1 MEDNKEND
9 IKKQTTNVEGK
20 DASVR
25 TLKSRIL
32 RVLMWIVLSP
42 VLLFVFLSILIYL
55 PPVQRLAVNW
65 ASGYL
70 SEEMGM
76 DVTVEDVCLKFPLD
90 LRAGGMVAVQD
101 GDTILNAEKLDVSV
115 RLVPLFKSVVEI
127 DGVCLY
133 NVCVYTR
140 DMVEAC
146 LVKGFVGEMGLN
158 SHVTS
163 LEKEEAVLS
172 KVWVKNADLA
182 VVLADSVPEDTTE
195 SEPLNWVI
203 RLEDIKADNV
213 NLKLNT
219 GRWDSIQAKW
229 IVDKTPDAMN
239 LKTHLGNAYVKGNID
254 LGKEVYQIDK
264 VKFGDMSVAY
274 SNMVSLKDM
283 NGEVDSIVY
292 KGTGD
297 LSLAIRHLD
306 AKEKAGLHVVD
317 VKGHVLMDSLKLS
330 VPDMTVLTTDSKI
343 AMNARMDFNAF
354 DSINPGTFLVGV
366 DAQIGKGDILTST
379 KMAEPFLEPGTDL
392 KDVRQMLVQYL
403 PAKPLEVEFEAEG
416 NLIDLYV
423 NKLHAFADHFIKLDA
438 TASLE
443 RGAQLKAD
451 AKATIRS
458 SRARLSADYNLNTEK
473 YRADVT
479 IDGFRTSDWVRM
491 EEPLLLS
498 GTIKANGQGTDIYS
512 PRTKAFVN
520 MVLDEA
526 RMGKINLSST
536 TAEFNLENNNLALNL
551 TCSNDV
557 LQTAFDLSGEV
568 KKNSVDANLNIDLP
582 YIDIHGMG
590 LYEDTLKVS
599 TQGQFS
605 LNTNMKDLLKCAAH
619 VDGLNMLIA
628 ADSVTTNDFNLH
640 AETTVDST
648 FASLY
653 TGDLSFDFH
662 TPYNILKLMDKFV
675 VLGNKAQ
682 KQIKDKALNIDE
694 LKTYFPELFL
704 NAQIG
709 TQNPLATVLHA
720 YGVTFT
726 DMMADVNMG
735 PERGVVGMA
744 HLYGLRYDTIS
755 VDTSFVNIYQ
765 EGRRIAYKAGVSCSD
780 QPMFEAFSAY
790 LDGYFAARSTETH
803 LTFYNKKK
811 EKGIDLGFRSYGKEL
826 GSSDTL
832 TTLVLFP
839 EQPILAYRKFQ
850 LNENN
855 YVTFFTDKHIDCD
868 VRLQSL
874 SDSCAIALTAG
885 LNNYRKQW
893 ANASIQNLNLAEI
906 VSVVPFLPKMTG
918 LLYLDAMFNQ
928 NENDDNF
935 WVGGSAGVKK
945 YTYEGMNVGDLEAD
959 FDYKP
964 DGLLKHTVQGQV
976 AYNGVDVAYLN
987 GTYTAENDGVL
998 DASLSLLDIPVSLVN
1013 PFIPDQL
1020 IALDGTVAG
1029 EMNVRGPVDRLIYNG
1044 SFLPNDVKLRSD
1056 MYSLRLGF
1064 ANDTINIKN
1073 SKLMFDRFS
1082 VYAADKTPITIN
1094 GSVDFADLDN
1104 MGISLGIYGKNFK
1117 LIESKRTGK
1126 SVLFGD
1132 AYGDFFCRMSGTLND
1147 LSVRGMVNVLSSTN
1161 VTYIMTETPLSQG
1174 DRLEDIVT
1182 FVDLSKPIGADDPN
1196 ANKSIMGLDMN
1207 ITLNVEDGAKVNCE
1221 FSADRQSYIYVRGGG
1236 SLAVTST
1243 PEGVFSVLGR
1253 LTVNDGEM
1261 KYTLPVIPLK
1271 TFTIESGSYVE
1282 FTGDVMNPILNI
1294 VATERTKAA
1303 VSSDGATRSVVFDV
1317 GMKITNSLSN
1327 MGLAFTIDA
1336 PTDGAIRSELEACT
1350 DEEKNKLA
1358 VALLATGM
1366 YISDS
1371 NTSTLTANNAL
1382 NTFLQSEINNIAGK
1396 ALNSFVDV
1404 SLGIDQTT
1412 YSNGDTGT
1420 DYSFKFSK
1428 RFFNDRLTVVIGGR
1442 VSDNKANSQSSGI
1455 GSFID
1460 DVSLE
1465 WRLDNSATRYVRLF
1479 HGKDFEN
1486 VMEGV
1491 LEKNGAGAVFRK
1503 KVDKWTD
1510 LFLFKK

>member
-1 MEDNKEND
+1 MEENKLTD
-9 IKKQTTNVEGK
+9 TKQQTPSKVAEKGGK
-20 DASVR
+20 R
-25 TLKSRIL
+25 TLKSRIM
-32 RVLMWIVLSP
+32 RTLMWIVLSP

-55 PPVQRLAVNW
+55 PPVQRAAVNW

-76 DVTVEDVCLKFPLD
+76 EVTVDDVCLKFPLD
-90 LRAGGMVAVQD
+90 LRMGGMVAVQD
-101 GDTILNAEKLDVSV
+101 GDTILNAEKLDVSI
-115 RLVPLFKSVVEI
+115 RMMPLFRSVVEI
-127 DGVCLY
+127 DDVCLY
-133 NVCVYTR
+133 NVGVYTR

-163 LEKEEAVLS
+163 LDKEEAVLS
-172 KVWVKNADLA
+172 KVWLKDADLS

-203 RLEDIKADNV
+203 RLEDVKADNV

-219 GRWDSIQAKW
+219 GRWDSIHTKW

-239 LKTHLGNAYVKGNID
+239 LKAHVGDAFVKGTID
-254 LGKEVYQIDK
+254 LGKEIYKIDK
-264 VKFGDMSVAY
+264 VKLGGSSLSY
-274 SNMVSLKDM
+274 SNMVALSDV
-283 NGEVDSIVY
+283 NGEVDSIEY

-306 AKEKAGLHVVD
+306 AREKAGLHVVD
-317 VKGHVLMDSLKLS
+317 VKGHVLMDTLRLN
-330 VPDMTVLTTDSKI
+330 VPDMKVLTTDSKI
-343 AMNARMDFNAF
+343 DMKARMDFNAF
-354 DSINPGTFLVGV
+354 DSINPGTFFA
-366 DAQIGKGDILTST
+366 DINAQIGKGDILTST

-403 PAKPLEVEFEAEG
+403 PAKPVEVEFEAEG

-423 NKLHAFADHFIKLDA
+423 NRLHAFADKFLTLDGK
-438 TASLE
+438 ASLE
-443 RGAQLKAD
+443 GGAQLKAD
-451 AKATIRS
+451 ARASLRS

-479 IDGFRTSDWVRM
+479 IDNFRTSDWVRM
-491 EEPLLLS
+491 EEPLCLS
-498 GTIKANGQGTDIYS
+498 GTIHANGRGTDIFS
-512 PRTKAFVN
+512 PRTKAFAT
-520 MVLDEA
+520 MALDEA
-526 RMGKINLSST
+526 RMGKINLST
-536 TAEFNLENNNLALNL
+536 TEAELNLENGNLTLNLA
-551 TCSNDV
+551 CDNDV

-568 KKNSVDANLNIDLP
+568 KRNSVDVNLNIDLP
-582 YIDIHGMG
+582 FIDVHGMG
-590 LYEDTLKVS
+590 LYEDTLTVG

-605 LNTNMKDLLKCAAH
+605 LNTNTKNLLKCSAH
-619 VDGLNMLIA
+619 VDGLNMVIA
-628 ADSVTTNDFNLH
+628 EDSVTTNDFNLK
-640 AETTVDST
+640 AETTADST
-648 FASLY
+648 YASLY
-653 TGDLSFDFH
+653 TGDLSFNFN
-662 TPYNILKLMDKFV
+662 TPYNILKLLDKFA

-682 KQIKDKALNIDE
+682 QQVKDKAQNIDE
-694 LKTYFPELFL
+694 LRAYFPELNL
-704 NAQIG
+704 KANIG
-709 TQNPLATVLHA
+709 TKNPLAAVLHA
-720 YGVTFT
+720 YGITFS
-726 DMMADVNMG
+726 DMLADVNMG
-735 PERGVVGMA
+735 PVKGVGAMA
-744 HLYGLRYDTIS
+744 HVYGLRYDTIS
-755 VDTSFVNIYQ
+755 VDTTFLNIYQ
-765 EGRRIAYKAGVSCSD
+765 EGRRIVYNMGVSCSD

-790 LDGYFAARSTETH
+790 LDGYLAARETDAH

-811 EKGIDLGFRSYGKEL
+811 EKGIDLGVHSSGKEI
-826 GSSDTL
+826 GTSDTI
-832 TTLVLFP
+832 TTLTLFP
-839 EQPILAYRKFQ
+839 EQPIIAFRKFQ
-850 LNENN
+850 LNPDNH
-855 YVTFFTDKHIDCD
+855 VTLFTDTHVDGNIQLK
-868 VRLQSL
+868 SL
-874 SDSCAIALTAG
+874 SDSCSIDLRAG
-885 LNNYRKQW
+885 LNDYRKQW
-893 ANASIQNLNLAEI
+893 AKAAIQNLNLAEI

-928 NENDDNF
+928 NEHDDNF
-935 WVGGSAGVKK
+935 WVGGTAGVKK

-976 AYNGVDVAYLN
+976 AYNGVDVAFLN
-987 GTYTAENDGVL
+987 GTYTAENNGVL
-998 DASLSLLDIPVSLVN
+998 DATLKLLDIPVSLVN

-1029 EMNVRGPVDRLIYNG
+1029 EMNVRGPVDKLIYNG
-1044 SFLPNDVKLRSD
+1044 AFLPNDVKLRSD

-1064 ANDTINIKN
+1064 ANDTINIKD

-1182 FVDLSKPIGADDPN
+1182 FVDLSKPLGSEEHN
-1196 ANKSIMGLDMN
+1196 VNKSMMGLDMN
-1207 ITLNVEDGAKVNCE
+1207 ITLNVEEGAKVNCE

-1243 PEGVFSVLGR
+1243 PEGMFSVLGR

-1336 PTDGAIRSELEACT
+1336 PIDAAIRSELETCT

-1442 VSDNKANSQSSGI
+1442 VSDNKANNQSSGI